1 MDTQTPPAVLAATQ
15 APILQLAANS
25 CGLYRQELGHDVGRA
40 LPHIRKHLLED
51 LAVEAGAL
59 AVRSK
64 ARGGTAES
72 QSVGVRK
79 LVAQQAETVRSK
91 ASLGAKAV
99 GPSSPQRASLA
110 VRQLVASLGAK
121 AVRSSSPPRKAV
133 PQLVAKALGAKATL
147 AAPKLVAAPAIRNKA
162 PIDRRAKA
170 LGPPPPRDAAAV
182 SRSAGA
188 VSCAAQRFSPPPTP

>member
-1 MDTQTPPAVLAATQ
+1 MDTQTPPAVLAAPQ
-15 APILQLAANS
+15 APIFLFAANS
-25 CGLYRQELGHDVGRA
+25 CGLHLVEA
-40 LPHIRKHLLED
+40 LAVE
-51 LAVEAGAL
+51 AVEAGAL

-64 ARGGTAES
+64 ARRGTAEA
-72 QSVGVRK
+72 QSVAVRK

-147 AAPKLVAAPAIRNKA
+147 AAPKLVAALAIRNKA

-188 VSCAAQRFSPPPTP
+188 VSLAAQRFSPTSTP